1 MIAWLSEVDILWSGD
16 AGQAA
21 IKPDI
26 IVPEAPR
33 EVLPLISSNMKLDRK
48 KELKLIEETQQLRHT
63 VSDLSLA
70 ANDLI
75 IPWNE
80 LVLKEKIGAGICA
93 HIILET
99 SAFSSPPEKMG
110 KICLVCLLIG
120 LWNPLC

>member
-1 MIAWLSEVDILWSGD
+1 
-16 AGQAA
+16 
-21 IKPDI
+21 
-26 IVPEAPR
+26 VPEAPR

-70 ANDLI
+70 ADDLI

-80 LVLKEKIGAGICA
+80 LVLKEKIGAGIFA

-99 SAFSSPPEKMG
+99 SAFCSPPEKKWG
-110 KICLVCLLIG
+110 KYLLYVC
-120 LWNPLC
+120 